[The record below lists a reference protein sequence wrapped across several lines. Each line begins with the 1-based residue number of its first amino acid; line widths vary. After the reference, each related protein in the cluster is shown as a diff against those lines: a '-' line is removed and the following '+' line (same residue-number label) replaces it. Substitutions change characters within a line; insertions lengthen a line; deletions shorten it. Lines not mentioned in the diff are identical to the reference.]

1 MYFRKIFEIGRIA
14 CPVWEMVKSIVS
26 WRIYVDEIDRLIW
39 KIIWFDLIDRRNDSE
54 LIKDR
59 KIKKSYPQA
68 LYRSILTLIR
78 FAMPCND
85 FRIFSR
91 ERFQHAIP
99 RFETSLIFSF
109 PLENIFTIFLR
120 TWERYVRITIF
131 FPT

>member
-1 MYFRKIFEIGRIA
+1 MSSMRNGRKYR
-14 CPVWEMVKSIVS
+14 KLTYL
-26 WRIYVDEIDRLIW
+26 RYRNRLVNL
-39 KIIWFDLIDRRNDSE
+39 KNYLFDRRNDSE

-59 KIKKSYPQA
+59 KVKKSYLQE
-68 LYRSILTLIR
+68 LHRSTLTLIR

-99 RFETSLIFSF
+99 RFATSLIFSF

-120 TWERYVRITIF
+120 T
-131 FPT
+131 